1 MPVVVVGRMFSLLGS
16 ISFCRQLDIV
26 IVVDVVVVVGGFV
39 SGSFKRWLSM
49 KEEAM
54 LFPGTGCLSTVFISA
69 FSMTDAAAITGDER

>member
-26 IVVDVVVVVGGFV
+26 IVVDVVVGGFV